1 MLTLL
6 VICCGPQFWVARV
19 SYYGWM
25 IMWCSRER
33 FNQKFYIFISSPHP
47 APKCARPKSLAGQS
61 KFMNE
66 SLLHLWRDNSHHQII
81 SNVKVFC
88 DHRCMAAC
96 IGLCGTGQNF
106 SRWIVWFCLF
116 SFKNRQPWPFVILL
130 PCSLVSRYLTVFLAW
145 VSAWNR
151 TFPYTLPWEKHWI
164 VIFRARVTLSYVQ
177 VLAPVVRGLP

>member
-1 MLTLL
+1 
-6 VICCGPQFWVARV
+6 
-19 SYYGWM
+19 M
-25 IMWCSRER
+25 IVWCSRVR

-116 SFKNRQPWPFVILL
+116 SFKNRQPWPFFILL
-130 PCSLVSRYLTVFLAW
+130 PCSLVSRYWQFSWHGCQLETEPFPTSYPERSTDLSFLG
-145 VSAWNR
+145 R
-151 TFPYTLPWEKHWI
+151 ELPSLMY
-164 VIFRARVTLSYVQ
+164 RC
-177 VLAPVVRGLP
+177 